1 MRILS
6 VLYDNSLSQAA
17 LQMGADLSQH
27 NCSPLTVLT
36 VVSNTQLRPKY
47 NQLLDAARMMT
58 DPRKLT
64 PVLRFGDPIK
74 EIVAETRTG
83 RFELVILGEEAPQK
97 DIPPAHRKNISLTL
111 INQIGV
117 PVLFVKGGRRDLNKI
132 LLCNSGGD
140 TTGVLSRFTA
150 ELTECLQTDCQITVL
165 HVMSQISSSPGA
177 EDWPLLAEAEQLMQE
192 HTPEG
197 IVLERDLQV
206 LEQKEY
212 PVTPKIRHGFVI
224 DEILSE
230 VQDGDYDLLVIGAHR
245 KETWQRLLLDDIA
258 HELLRQADRPVLV
271 VK

>member
-17 LQMGADLSQH
+17 LQMGADLSQQ
-27 NCSPLTVLT
+27 NCSMLTVLT

-47 NQLLDAARMMT
+47 NQLLDAARKMT
-58 DPRKLT
+58 EPMKLS

-83 RFELVILGEEAPQK
+83 RFELVILGEEAPRK
-97 DIPPAHRKNISLTL
+97 DIPPAHQKNISLTL

-117 PVLFVKGGRRDLNKI
+117 PVLFVKGGRRVLNKI

-140 TTGVLSRFTA
+140 TTGILSRFTNKFIR
-150 ELTECLQTDCQITVL
+150 CLQEDLQITVL
-165 HVMSQISSSPGA
+165 HVMSQISASPKA
-177 EDWPLLAEAEQLMQE
+177 TSWPLLAGAEKLMQE
-192 HTPEG
+192 QTPEG
-197 IVLERDLQV
+197 IVLERDLRV

-230 VQDGDYDLLVIGAHR
+230 VQEGDYDLLVIGAHR
-245 KETWQRLLLDDIA
+245 KEMWQRLLLDDIA
-258 HELLRQADRPVLV
+258 LELLQQADRPVLV